1 MNLPLY
7 SYEQLSN
14 TSYLLVALI
23 IGIGF
28 GYVLEK
34 GGLGNAKKLIAQF
47 LLKDLAV
54 FKVMFSAIVTA
65 LIGLFILSA
74 TGYLTINLIEIS
86 DSYFLP
92 QLAGGLLLGIGFA
105 ISGYCPGT
113 TIVGIATGKID
124 ALFSFIGLFLGT
136 LLFALVY
143 DFIEIFYY
151 STKIE
156 LNTLPQLFS
165 VEFATMVLIITGSA
179 IAAFYGAEQLEL
191 RTNDSNAPKLSNTE
205 ISNE

>member
-14 TSYLLVALI
+14 TSNLFAALF

-47 LLKDLAV
+47 LFKDLAV
-54 FKVMFSAIVTA
+54 FKAMFTAIVTA
-65 LIGLFILSA
+65 LIGVFILS
-74 TGYLTINLIEIS
+74 TSGYLTINLITIS
-86 DSYFLP
+86 DSYLLP

-113 TIVGIATGKID
+113 TIVGMASGKID

-136 LLFALVY
+136 LLFAFVY
-143 DFIEIFYY
+143 DLIETFYY

-165 VEFATMVLIITGSA
+165 VEFGTMALIVTGLAIT
-179 IAAFYGAEQLEL
+179 AFYFAEQIEA
-191 RTNDSNAPKLSNTE
+191 R
-205 ISNE
+205 NE

>member
-7 SYEQLSN
+7 SYEQLSSS
-14 TSYLLVALI
+14 SYLLTALF

-28 GYVLEK
+28 GYILEK

-54 FKVMFSAIVTA
+54 FKVMFTAIVTA
-65 LIGLFILSA
+65 LIGVFILSA
-74 TGYLTINLIEIS
+74 NGYLIIDLIEIS
-86 DSYFLP
+86 DSYFVP

-113 TIVGIATGKID
+113 TIVGMASGKID
-124 ALFSFIGLFLGT
+124 AIFSFIGLFLGT
-136 LLFALVY
+136 LLFAFVY
-143 DFIEIFYY
+143 DPIETFYY

-165 VEFATMVLIITGSA
+165 LEFGTMVLIVTGLAIT
-179 IAAFYGAEQLEL
+179 AFYFAEQIEAHYLE
-191 RTNDSNAPKLSNTE
+191 TNHIE
-205 ISNE
+205 IDNE

>member
-7 SYEQLSN
+7 SYEQLSSV
-14 TSYLLVALI
+14 SYLLVALF

-65 LIGLFILSA
+65 LIGVYILSA
-74 TGYLTINLIEIS
+74 SGYLTINLIAIS
-86 DSYFLP
+86 DSYLLP

-113 TIVGIATGKID
+113 TIVGMASGKID

-136 LLFALVY
+136 LLFAFVY
-143 DFIEIFYY
+143 DLIETFYY

-165 VEFATMVLIITGSA
+165 LEFGTMVLIVTGLA
-179 IAAFYGAEQLEL
+179 IAAFYIAEQIEAGNLK
-191 RTNDSNAPKLSNTE
+191 TNNIE
-205 ISNE
+205 IDNE